1 LLYDGRLN
9 YLAVFPFALAI
20 NPIISYSFA
29 NPVNPR
35 NDSYIEPSCDME
47 FDEGRPTGPLG
58 GLKRFLEGWG
68 AARTNF

>member
-1 LLYDGRLN
+1 M
-9 YLAVFPFALAI
+9 AVFSGILAT

-47 FDEGRPTGPLG
+47 SDEGRPTGPLG
-58 GLKRFLEGWG
+58 GLKRFLEG
-68 AARTNF
+68 